1 MARSGWRRL
10 AAAAVAFV
18 ALALGLP
25 AAAGAAAGPHAG
37 RQPASVA
44 TAPQPVDLNGVYDV
58 YSGACPPE
66 GKRTQTWSISA
77 FEGSWPEFATNGLA
91 KISIPNDT
99 GTISES
105 ASGKAIVNTT
115 GRGFYLQVTATAA
128 QVQLSNNQY
137 CAVNPTPQKLS
148 GLATISGTETKLG
161 KPWGPG
167 VYLNFGAPS
176 YGPFIQSQLA
186 SNGTYEFWVPT
197 PPVRYLVS
205 ATQLPQGQ
213 GTFLASTCAPP
224 NGLLSPTTCDVELL
238 PATPPNHA
246 LVNFTWVG
254 GPKLVLQASNPTK
267 VNATGTTSL
276 SLKAQVTPLIA
287 NVAGANLKVQLGP
300 KVVVPNATT
309 LTATVGDVALGT
321 TKTVSVTGGQ
331 LTPTVIADGHT
342 LGGMNAW
349 ATANPANYGWHNQ
362 AMPPIQWAGGRLV
375 YSDYPEFLDSNTQ
388 VGPTGIATGVN
399 VEGVLYKEGPGTYAA
414 FPGHEDFRLFFKH
427 ENRTK
432 VGKQVCVVFQATT
445 AGEKVSIQRQGI
457 VNLDGSDPVRI
468 GRDALV
474 AYYASPPG
482 GTMAIS
488 TRVGLQTEP
497 VKAYCPTSGA
507 LGTAYG
513 AGSTGIIDYQA
524 SGPGSL
530 SVGVVVLN
538 AGQPATD
545 FVLNPLGYHFLTK
558 NKTPYTYATGPD
570 LYNFLEQAG
579 HVAGTFPHDILKTPI
594 EPCNPACAPYD
605 EETGSLWGAVILGD
619 PNKPLPIGA
628 PEDRPEYEQSLD
640 TKKFNIGNYGVQ
652 YAMTIPTTGPKG
664 EVDQVLLNDRGLG
677 AAGVNNAFADVVQAD
692 GTEIFTP
699 IKGQPGVGNTGNL
712 TDANY
717 GIGVGI
723 VDASST
729 FSLDLIPAAGSTFPL
744 AIVLAPAYLE
754 MYGTLTYTGGT
765 SYATPNPTFISL
777 IPAASTASALRRC
790 AWGLLLPRR
799 QDPCP
804 PRLATDRRRGRSRS
818 ERTRAWLDIRRG

>member
-1 MARSGWRRL
+1 MGNHSGRARSGWQGL
-10 AAAAVAFV
+10 ATAAAACVAF
-18 ALALGLP
+18 ALGLP
-25 AAAGAAAGPHAG
+25 ASAGAATGRHAG
-37 RQPASVA
+37 RHPAPVA
-44 TAPQPVDLNGVYDV
+44 TAPLPVDLNGVYDV
-58 YSGACPPE
+58 YSGACPAK
-66 GKRTQTWSISA
+66 GNRTQTWSISA
-77 FEGSWPEFATNGLA
+77 FEGSWPESTNNGLA
-91 KISIPNDT
+91 NISIPNDA

-105 ASGKAIVNTT
+105 ATGKALVNMT
-115 GRGFYLQVTATAA
+115 GGVFYLTVTATAT

-137 CAVNPTPQKLS
+137 CAVNPNPQKLS
-148 GLATISGTETKLG
+148 SLATISGTETKLD

-167 VYLNFGAPS
+167 VDLNFGAPS
-176 YGPFIQSQLA
+176 YGPFIQSQLT
-186 SNGTYEFWVPT
+186 SSGTYEFWVPS

-205 ATQLPQGQ
+205 ATLLPKGQ
-213 GTFLASTCAPP
+213 GTFLASTCPP
-224 NGLLSPTTCDVELL
+224 PSGLLSPTTCNVELL

-246 LVNFTWVG
+246 QVNFSWVG

-267 VNATGTTSL
+267 VNSTGSTPL
-276 SLKAQVTPLIA
+276 SLKAQVTPLTA
-287 NVAGANLKVQLGP
+287 DVAGATLKVQLGP
-300 KVVVPNATT
+300 KVVVPTTTT
-309 LTATVGDVALGT
+309 LTETVGSVALGT
-321 TKTVSVTGGQ
+321 TKTVSVTGGE

-349 ATANPANYGWHNQ
+349 ATANPANYGWHNK

-375 YSDYPEFLDSNTQ
+375 YSDYPEFLDSSTQ
-388 VGPTGIATGVN
+388 VGPTGTATGVN

-414 FPGHEDFRLFFKH
+414 FPGHEDFRLFFNH
-427 ENRTK
+427 ENKTN
-432 VGKQVCVVFQATT
+432 VAKQICVVFQATT
-445 AGEKVSIQRQGI
+445 TSEKVSIQRQGI

-474 AYYASPPG
+474 NYYASPPG

-488 TRVGLQTEP
+488 TTVGSQTEP
-497 VKAYCPTSGA
+497 VKAYCPTSAA
-507 LGTAYG
+507 LGTVSG

-538 AGQPATD
+538 AGKPAAD

-558 NKTPYTYATGPD
+558 NKTPYTYATGPA
-570 LYNFLEQAG
+570 LYNFFEQG

-594 EPCNPACAPYD
+594 EPCNPTCAPYN

-619 PNKPLPIGA
+619 PDKPLPVGA

-652 YAMTIPTTGPKG
+652 YVMTIPTTGPKG

-677 AAGVNNAFADVVQAD
+677 VDKATNAFADVVQAD
-692 GTEIFTP
+692 GTEIDTP
-699 IKGQPGVGNTGNL
+699 IKGQPGVGATGNL

-717 GIGVGI
+717 GIGVGT
-723 VDASST
+723 VDAGST
-729 FSLDLIPAAGSTFPL
+729 YSLDLIPAAGSTFPL

-765 SYATPNPTFISL
+765 SYATPNPTL
-777 IPAASTASALRRC
+777 ITLVPASSADAGTSTSTKPQVRLGILR
-790 AWGLLLPRR
+790 AKSS
-799 QDPCP
+799 
-804 PRLATDRRRGRSRS
+804 GR
-818 ERTRAWLDIRRG
+818 